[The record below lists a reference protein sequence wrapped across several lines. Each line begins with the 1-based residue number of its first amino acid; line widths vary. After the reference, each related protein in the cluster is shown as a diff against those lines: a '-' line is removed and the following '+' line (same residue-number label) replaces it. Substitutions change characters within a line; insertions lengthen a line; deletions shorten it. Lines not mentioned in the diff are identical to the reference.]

1 VEVRG
6 GASPK
11 EVALDRAGD
20 ERRLEPI
27 VESVAVHISEGS
39 SVASWEIDLY
49 SQTDE
54 SWQFLGRFV
63 TQPPAIT
70 GEPRTRTVILASV
83 PGARA
88 WRCIVTGSS
97 TDPAVSSSGLR
108 ADFFISASRFGGC
121 CRAEA
126 VGRTVKLGHPGQ
138 ANQSFRYA
146 TGVGAGVVAVPA
158 FARLREVSAMNL
170 AAASTIAIATGAP
183 IVLPAFAAFA
193 TDAQGT
199 LMGPFSVTFAG
210 APASWFVSWDEA

>member
-63 TQPPAIT
+63 TQPPAVT

-121 CRAEA
+121 CGAEA
-126 VGRTVKLGHPGQ
+126 VGRTVKLAHPGQ

-158 FARLREVSAMNL
+158 FARLREVASVSG
-170 AAASTIAIATGAP
+170 AAGSTVAIAAGAAIFVP
-183 IVLPAFAAFA
+183 PFTAVS
-193 TDAQGT
+193 TDALGT
-199 LMGPFSVTFAG
+199 MMGPFSVTFGG
-210 APASWFVSWDEA
+210 APLSWFVTWDEA